1 MGLFSR
7 KKAFKIRDVEF
18 YSDREYHY
26 SKGLKPYLH
35 KEIKIVKQDL
45 SLENLGHILQYLV
58 EFIQDEKPDIKAGNK
73 VTCFTWLILFHEV
86 SPDFFEILEIIPE
99 QQGFAE
105 GLTRTLHV
113 LHQQL
118 FVCDQ
123 LKIEPDF
130 PHGDQMVAVDPLTKT
145 GSPVNL
151 FRWKSEFPDSGWVV
165 MTNEFDE
172 EKMPFEEMTLI
183 ELMILRPEI
192 VKFMALPMG
201 YKVIWDGNDA
211 KIAFDNYLV
220 EN

>member
-18 YSDREYHY
+18 YSDSEYHY